1 MSNTAGTTCG
11 AGAAFL
17 AKHMSSPKLLNDYKF
32 CVAHI

>member
-17 AKHMSSPKLLNDYKF
+17 AKHMSSPKLLNDGF